1 MEGKLGYSFLGVGRK
16 LVIFIFI
23 ASALWY
29 LIWRTGTFNANN
41 PGLSL
46 LVYAAEWY
54 AFIVALLHI
63 FSSWKLTV
71 RKPPAVPDG
80 LQVAVFIPTIN
91 EPICVVRRTVLA
103 AVNMD
108 YPHETWLLDDG
119 NRAEMAALADELGCH
134 YLARTENTHAKAGNL
149 NNGLAHTKADFIA
162 IFDADHCPNKNF
174 LLHTLGYFNKPSV
187 AFVQTPQDFYNLDSY
202 QHHLNKKKRMV
213 WNEQTLFFRLIQRGK
228 DAWNAAIFC
237 GSCAVIR
244 RSALDEINGFAT
256 GTVTE
261 DIHTSLRLH
270 KKGYESVYHAESL
283 AFGLAPTSHRSFL
296 IQRIRWGQGAMQVW
310 RKEGVLFSRN
320 LTFAQRL
327 SYMASITVF
336 FEGWQRGFFYFL
348 PAFVVMTG
356 LMPVNTI
363 GSEFLQHFIPYFV
376 FSIWAYVEVSR
387 GYGWPFTSE
396 QYTMAR
402 YGAFIKSTFGI
413 FMRNLKFHVTPKA
426 VRDLSGDK
434 LYYLP
439 QYAVFIVNVSTIL
452 LVFLFM
458 LTPLNSDLPS
468 SVLYASLI
476 WATLNCIIAAAVL
489 KLFAPAP
496 KQKRCDYRHPVPLPV
511 RIEIG
516 NSSTYSAVDCLS
528 PNGMRLLFDATT
540 DIENEKTAQGEI
552 YLPSG
557 PLPFKARIVRAEQH
571 SLFNYDKDIQE
582 PDIRQPQVLGCEFVL
597 MSVDD
602 QNRLNLFL
610 YGTDVQV
617 KVNNFQERKTTP
629 VEWLQ
634 NYIYRHKQT
643 WGDMPSQ
650 WLPVAYNAATPDGQA
665 SIGLISADQRAA
677 LLPFGSQGMG
687 GPIELQPLS
696 HIDDYPLYA
705 KFSRERRIEG
715 ADSSLYLY
723 RLDKLN

>member
-1 MEGKLGYSFLGVGRK
+1 MEGKLGYSFLGAGRK
-16 LVIFIFI
+16 LVILTFI

-29 LIWRTGTFNANN
+29 LIWRTGTFNLNN
-41 PGLSL
+41 LGLSL

-71 RKPPAVPDG
+71 RRPPTAAAG

-91 EPICVVRRTVLA
+91 EPLAIVRRTVLA
-103 AVNMD
+103 AINMD

-134 YLARTENTHAKAGNL
+134 YLARTNNTHAKAGNL
-149 NNGLAHTKADFIA
+149 NHGLAHTKADFIA
-162 IFDADHCPNKNF
+162 IFDADHCPNRNF
-174 LLHTLGYFNKPSV
+174 LLHTLGYFNKSAV

-202 QHHLNKKKRMV
+202 QHHFNKKNRMV

-228 DAWNAAIFC
+228 DAFNAAIFC
-237 GSCAVIR
+237 GSCALIR
-244 RSALDEINGFAT
+244 RSVLDEINGFAT

-261 DIHTSLRLH
+261 DLHTSLRIH

-320 LTFAQRL
+320 LTLAQRL

-356 LMPVNTI
+356 LMPVNTM

-387 GYGWPFTSE
+387 GYGWPFASE

-413 FMRNLKFHVTPKA
+413 FKRNLKFHVTPKA
-426 VRDLSGDK
+426 VRNLSGDQI
-434 LYYLP
+434 YYMP
-439 QYAVFIVNVSTIL
+439 QYAVLIVNVGTIL
-452 LVFLFM
+452 LVSLFIF
-458 LTPLNSDLPS
+458 TPLSSDLPS

-476 WATLNCIIAAAVL
+476 WATLNCIIAAAIL
-489 KLFAPAP
+489 RLFVPAP
-496 KQKRCDYRHPVPLPV
+496 RQKRSEYRHPVPLPV
-511 RIEIG
+511 KIEIRN
-516 NSSTYSAVDCLS
+516 NSVYSTADCLS
-528 PNGMRLLFDATT
+528 PNGMRLLFDNMI
-540 DIENEKTAQGEI
+540 DIENEKTAKGEI

-557 PLPFKARIVRAEQH
+557 PLPFKARIVRTEKNT
-571 SLFNYDKDIQE
+571 SFYSGKDIQE
-582 PDIRQPQVLGCEFVL
+582 SDFRQPQVVGCEFVL

-602 QNRLNLFL
+602 QNRLSLFL

-617 KVNNFQERKTTP
+617 KVNNFRERKATP
-629 VEWLQ
+629 VEWVQ
-634 NYIYRHKQT
+634 NYIHRHKQT
-643 WGDMPSQ
+643 WRDMPSQ
-650 WLPVAYNAATPDGQA
+650 WLPVAYNATTPGGQA
-665 SIGLISADQRAA
+665 SIGLISVDQRSA
-677 LLPFGSQGMG
+677 LMSDGAQNIGV
-687 GPIELQPLS
+687 PIELQLLS
-696 HIDDYPLYA
+696 QVHNYPLYA
-705 KFSRERRIEG
+705 KFSGERRIEG

-723 RLDKLN
+723 SLDRLN